1 MFKKL
6 AQPIVT
12 DAQGR
17 MFIEHDWHPDPL
29 PSNIELDEMAYPDT
43 SYSFTTFFSQKPG
56 GFKLG
61 YASGNY
67 GHSSFTTGVKG
78 QITVGKFV
86 VLQGIRMICN
96 HSITIGDHCMFSWGC
111 VITDSWFTDNKI
123 FSVEQRRA
131 MLEETARSYNRHLEF
146 TDPKPIIIEENVWVG
161 FGAIILPGVI
171 IGRGAVIG
179 CNTIV
184 SENIPPYAV
193 AVGVPARI
201 IKYLNANDTDEV
213 KRLAL
218 EEIAPQSNQKRNS
231 D

>member
-6 AQPIVT
+6 AQSLVT
-12 DAQGR
+12 DEQGR

-43 SYSFTTFFSQKPG
+43 AYSFTTFFSQKPI

-67 GHSSFTTGVKG
+67 GHSSFTTGVNG
-78 QITVGKFV
+78 QIIVGKFV

-96 HSITIGDHCMFSWGC
+96 DSITIGDHCMFSWGC
-111 VITDSWFTDNKI
+111 VITDSWFTDDKI

-131 MLEETARSYNRHLEF
+131 MLEKTAKSSNRHLEF
-146 TDPKPIIIEENVWVG
+146 KNPKPIVIEENVWVG

-184 SENIPPYAV
+184 SENILPYAV
-193 AVGVPARI
+193 AVGAPARI
-201 IKYLNANDTDEV
+201 IKYLEPNDTEEL
-213 KRLAL
+213 KRAAL
-218 EEIAPQSNQKRNS
+218 EEFSESNNKMKF
-231 D
+231 

>member
-1 MFKKL
+1 MYKL
-6 AQPIVT
+6 AQPVIT
-12 DAQGR
+12 DEQGR
-17 MFIEHDWHPDPL
+17 LFIEHDWHPRPL
-29 PSNIELDEMAYPDT
+29 PRNIELGEMSYPDT
-43 SYSFTTFFSQKPG
+43 AYSFTTFFSKRPVAL
-56 GFKLG
+56 KLG

-67 GHSSFTTGVKG
+67 GHSSFTTGVNG

-86 VLQGIRMICN
+86 VLQGIRIICN
-96 HSITIGDHCMFSWGC
+96 QSITIGDHCMFSWGC
-111 VITDSWFTDNKI
+111 VITDSWITDAKI
-123 FSVEQRRA
+123 FSREQRRA
-131 MLEETARSYNRHLEF
+131 MLKETAKSYNRHLEF
-146 TDPKPIIIEENVWVG
+146 TEPKPIVIEENVWVG
-161 FGAIILPGVI
+161 FGAIILPGIV